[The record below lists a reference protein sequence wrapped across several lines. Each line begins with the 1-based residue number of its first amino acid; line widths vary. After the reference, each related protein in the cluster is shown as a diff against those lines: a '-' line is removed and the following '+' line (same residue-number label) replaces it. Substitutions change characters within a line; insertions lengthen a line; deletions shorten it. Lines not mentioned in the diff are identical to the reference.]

1 MNKKLKETNEIEE
14 LKNIIRKKN
23 VIINST
29 HDGLISVDEE
39 GRIELFNDAAE
50 KMFALDRKEVLN
62 EKIEEVIPNTRLHV
76 VLNTGKA
83 ELNQI
88 QNTKETTIITNRV
101 PVKDKQNNIIGAVAV
116 FRDITEVR
124 NLAEEITN
132 LKEIRIMLEAIINST
147 QDAISVVDENGV
159 GILINPAY
167 TKLTGLTEE
176 DIIGKP
182 ANVDIAEGQSMHY
195 KVLETKKPVKGVR
208 MKVEPNK
215 KDVIVDA
222 APIIVDG
229 ELKGSVAVAHDVSEI
244 KKLTEELD
252 QAKQIIRQ
260 ISAKYSF
267 KDIVGSSDNMK
278 NVINQAE
285 KASKT
290 PITVLLR
297 GESGTGKELFAHA
310 IHNNS
315 ERSNQKFIR
324 VNCSALADNIL
335 ESELFGYTE
344 GAFTGAKKGG
354 KKGLFEEADQGTIF
368 LDEIGKISMKLQS
381 KLLRVIQEKEILRVG
396 GTRPI
401 DINVRIIVATNINL
415 EEAIQEGNF
424 REDLYYRL
432 NVFPIFIPPLR
443 DRKED
448 IPALVE
454 HIIKKFNQEYGR
466 SVKGCSE
473 NVYKYL
479 NDYDWPG
486 NVRELEN
493 IIGRAIINL
502 GLSEDIIRIEHIPD
516 IIAGETIGEKTPKKP
531 DLDYSLKENSLKD
544 IINITEKE
552 VIKKAL
558 KETNGNRKEAAEIL
572 DIAVRSLYYKINKY
586 NLN

>member
-1 MNKKLKETNEIEE
+1 MIQKNKEKRVQE

-29 HDGLISVDEE
+29 HDGLISVDDK

-62 EKIEEVIPNTRLHV
+62 KKVEEVIPNTRLHL
-76 VLNTGKA
+76 VLENGEA

-88 QNTKETTIITNRV
+88 QNTNETTIITNRV
-101 PVKDKQNNIIGAVAV
+101 PVKDKEENIIGAVAV
-116 FRDITEVR
+116 FRDITEVK

-132 LKEIRIMLEAIINST
+132 LREIRSMLEAIINST

-167 TKLTGLTEE
+167 TRLTGFTEE

-195 KVLETKKPVKGVR
+195 KVLETKEPVKGVR
-208 MKVEPNK
+208 MKVGPNK

-222 APIIVDG
+222 APIIVDD

-244 KKLTEELD
+244 KKLTEELN

-260 ISAKYSF
+260 INAKYSF
-267 KDIVGSSDNMK
+267 QDIVGESENMQA
-278 NVINQAE
+278 VINQAE

-315 ERSNQKFIR
+315 ERSQQKFVR

-344 GAFTGAKKGG
+344 GAFTGI
-354 KKGLFEEADQGTIF
+354 T
-368 LDEIGKISMKLQS
+368 
-381 KLLRVIQEKEILRVG
+381 
-396 GTRPI
+396 
-401 DINVRIIVATNINL
+401 
-415 EEAIQEGNF
+415 
-424 REDLYYRL
+424 
-432 NVFPIFIPPLR
+432 
-443 DRKED
+443 
-448 IPALVE
+448 
-454 HIIKKFNQEYGR
+454 KKF
-466 SVKGCSE
+466 
-473 NVYKYL
+473 
-479 NDYDWPG
+479 
-486 NVRELEN
+486 
-493 IIGRAIINL
+493 
-502 GLSEDIIRIEHIPD
+502 
-516 IIAGETIGEKTPKKP
+516 TF
-531 DLDYSLKENSLKD
+531 
-544 IINITEKE
+544 
-552 VIKKAL
+552 
-558 KETNGNRKEAAEIL
+558 
-572 DIAVRSLYYKINKY
+572 
-586 NLN
+586 

>member
-1 MNKKLKETNEIEE
+1 MSEISREKKIEE
-14 LKNIIRKKN
+14 LKNKICKKN

-29 HDGLISVDEE
+29 HDGLISVDKE

-50 KMFALDRKEVLN
+50 KMFGLDRKDILN
-62 EKIEEVIPNTRLHV
+62 KKIKDVIPDAKLHIT
-76 VLNTGKA
+76 LKKGEA

-88 QNTKETTIITNRV
+88 QNARETTIITNRV
-101 PVKDKQNNIIGAVAV
+101 PVRDKQQNIIGAVSV
-116 FRDITEVR
+116 FRDITDVKK
-124 NLAEEITN
+124 LAEQITD
-132 LKEIRIMLEAIINST
+132 LREIRIMLEAIINST

-167 TKLTGLTEE
+167 TRLTGFTEE

-195 KVLETKKPVKGVR
+195 KVLETKEPVKGVR
-208 MKVEPNK
+208 MKVGPNK

-222 APIIVDG
+222 APIIVDD

-244 KKLTEELD
+244 KKLTEELN

-260 ISAKYSF
+260 INAKYSF
-267 KDIVGSSDNMK
+267 QDIVGESENMQA
-278 NVINQAE
+278 VINQAE

-315 ERSNQKFIR
+315 ERSQQKFVR

-368 LDEIGKISMKLQS
+368 LDEIGKISMNLQS

-401 DINVRIIVATNINL
+401 DIDVRIIVATNINL
-415 EEAIQEGNF
+415 EKAIQDGNF

-443 DRKED
+443 ERKED
-448 IPALVE
+448 IPFLIH
-454 HIIKKFNQEYGR
+454 HIITKFNQEYGR
-466 SVKGCSE
+466 SVKGCSKE
-473 NVYKYL
+473 AISYL
-479 NDYDWPG
+479 KEYDWPG

-493 IIGRAIINL
+493 IIGRAMINL
-502 GLSEDIIRIEHIPD
+502 ALNEDIIEIEHIPD
-516 IIAGETIGEKTPKKP
+516 IIEGPEEKDTITKSNQQ
-531 DLDYSLKENSLKD
+531 YSLNNNTLKD
-544 IINITEKE
+544 IINKTEKQ

-558 KETNGNRKEAAEIL
+558 KETSGNRKEAAEIL
-572 DIAVRSLYYKINKY
+572 GIAVRSLYYKIKKY
-586 NLN
+586 EIE

>member
-1 MNKKLKETNEIEE
+1 MNKKLKEANEIEE
-14 LKNIIRKKN
+14 LRNIIRKKN

-50 KMFALDRKEVLN
+50 KMFALDRKDVLN
-62 EKIEEVIPNTRLHV
+62 EKVREVIPNTRLDV

-101 PVKDKQNNIIGAVAV
+101 PVKDKQGNIIGAVAV
-116 FRDITEVR
+116 FRDITEVK

-132 LKEIRIMLEAIINST
+132 LREIRSMLEAIINST

-195 KVLETKKPVKGVR
+195 KVLETKKSFKGVR
-208 MKVEPNK
+208 MRVGPNK

-222 APIIVDG
+222 APIIADG

-267 KDIVGSSDNMK
+267 EDIVGNSETMK
-278 NVINQAE
+278 AVINQAE
-285 KASKT
+285 KSSKT

-315 ERSNQKFIR
+315 ERNNQKFIR
-324 VNCSALADNIL
+324 VNCSALSDSIL

-354 KKGLFEEADQGTIF
+354 KKGLFEESDQGTIF

-415 EEAIQEGNF
+415 EEAIQEGIF

-443 DRKED
+443 ERKED
-448 IPALVE
+448 IPALVD

-466 SVKGCSE
+466 SVKGCSK

-479 NDYDWPG
+479 NDYNWPG

-502 GLSEDIIRIEHIPD
+502 GLSEEIIRIEHIPD
-516 IIAGETIGEKTPKKP
+516 IIGDTNSEEKPKLP
-531 DLDYSLKENSLKD
+531 VLGYSLENNSLKD
-544 IINITEKE
+544 IINFTEKD

-558 KETNGNRKEAAEIL
+558 EETNGNRKEAAEIL
-572 DIAVRSLYYKINKY
+572 GIAVRSLYYKRNKY
-586 NLN
+586 DLN

>member
-1 MNKKLKETNEIEE
+1 MNDNDRIKE
-14 LKNIIRKKN
+14 LKNKIRKKN

-29 HDGLISVDEE
+29 HDGLISVDHE
-39 GRIELFNDAAE
+39 GKIELFNDAAE

-62 EKIEEVIPNTRLHV
+62 KQVKKVIPNTRLHR
-76 VLNTGKA
+76 VLKEGKA

-88 QNTKETTIITNRV
+88 QNTLETTIITNRV
-101 PVKDKQNNIIGAVAV
+101 PVRDKKKNIIGAVAV
-116 FRDITEVR
+116 FRDITEVK

-132 LKEIRIMLEAIINST
+132 LKEIRLMLEAIINST
-147 QDAISVVDENGV
+147 QDAISVVDKDGL

-167 TKLTGLTEE
+167 TRLTGLTEE

-195 KVLETKKPVKGVR
+195 KVLETKEPVKGVR
-208 MKVEPNK
+208 MKVGPNK
-215 KDVIVDA
+215 KDVVVDA

-229 ELKGSVAVAHDVSEI
+229 ELKGSVAVAHDISAI

-260 ISAKYSF
+260 INAKYSF
-267 KDIVGSSDNMK
+267 EDIVGESDKMRS
-278 NVINQAE
+278 VINQAE
-285 KASKT
+285 RASKT

-315 ERSNQKFIR
+315 SRKNNKFVR

-368 LDEIGKISMKLQS
+368 LDEIGKISFKLQS

-401 DINVRIIVATNINL
+401 DIDVRIIVATNIDL
-415 EEAIQEGNF
+415 EKAIRKENF

-432 NVFPIFIPPLR
+432 NVFPIFIPSLR
-443 DRKED
+443 ERKED
-448 IPALVE
+448 IPFLIH
-454 HIIKKFNQEYGR
+454 HIINKFNQEYGR
-466 SVKGCSE
+466 SVKGCSKE
-473 NVYKYL
+473 AIHYL
-479 NDYDWPG
+479 KRYDWPG

-493 IIGRAIINL
+493 IIGRAMINI
-502 GLSEDIIRIEHIPD
+502 GLNDELIKIEHIPEVTED
-516 IIAGETIGEKTPKKP
+516 SKDGKNKEVSSDLYSIDEK
-531 DLDYSLKENSLKD
+531 SLKEIVNK
-544 IINITEKE
+544 TEKD
-552 VIKKAL
+552 VIKKVL
-558 KETNGNRKEAAEIL
+558 KETNGNRKEAAKKL
-572 DIAVRSLYYKINKY
+572 DIAIRSLYYKIDKY
-586 NLN
+586 NLK

>member
-1 MNKKLKETNEIEE
+1 MNKKLKEANEIEE
-14 LKNIIRKKN
+14 LRNIIRKKN

-50 KMFALDRKEVLN
+50 KMFALDRKDVLN
-62 EKIEEVIPNTRLHV
+62 EKVREVIPNTRLDV

-101 PVKDKQNNIIGAVAV
+101 PVKDKQGNIIGAVAV
-116 FRDITEVR
+116 FRDITEVK

-132 LKEIRIMLEAIINST
+132 LREIRSMLEAIINST

-195 KVLETKKPVKGVR
+195 KVLETKKSFKGVR
-208 MKVEPNK
+208 MRVGPNK

-222 APIIVDG
+222 APIIADG

-267 KDIVGSSDNMK
+267 EDIVGNSETMK
-278 NVINQAE
+278 AVINQAE
-285 KASKT
+285 KSSKT

-324 VNCSALADNIL
+324 VNCSALSDSIL

-354 KKGLFEEADQGTIF
+354 KKGLFEESDQGTIF

-415 EEAIQEGNF
+415 EEAIQEGIF

-443 DRKED
+443 ERKED
-448 IPALVE
+448 IPALVD

-466 SVKGCSE
+466 SVKGCSK

-479 NDYDWPG
+479 NDYNWPG

-502 GLSEDIIRIEHIPD
+502 GLSEEIIRIEHIPD
-516 IIAGETIGEKTPKKP
+516 IIGDTNSEEKPKLP
-531 DLDYSLKENSLKD
+531 VLGYSLENNSLKD
-544 IINITEKE
+544 IINFTEKD

-558 KETNGNRKEAAEIL
+558 EETNGNRKEAAEIL
-572 DIAVRSLYYKINKY
+572 GIAVRSLYYKRNKY
-586 NLN
+586 DLN

>member
-1 MNKKLKETNEIEE
+1 MNELNKEKRIKE
-14 LKNIIRKKN
+14 LENIIRKKN

-62 EKIEEVIPNTRLHV
+62 NKVEDVIPNTRLHL
-76 VLNTGKA
+76 VLKNGEA

-88 QNTKETTIITNRV
+88 QNTHETTIITNRV
-101 PVKDKQNNIIGAVAV
+101 PVRDKSDNIIGAVAV
-116 FRDITEVR
+116 FRDITEVK

-132 LKEIRIMLEAIINST
+132 LREIRSMLEAIINST
-147 QDAISVVDENGV
+147 QDAISVVDEDGV

-208 MKVEPNK
+208 MKVGPNK

-260 ISAKYSF
+260 INAKYSF
-267 KDIVGSSDNMK
+267 QDIVGESETMEA
-278 NVINQAE
+278 VINQAE

-310 IHNNS
+310 IHNSS
-315 ERSNQKFIR
+315 ERSQQKFVR

-354 KKGLFEEADQGTIF
+354 KKGLFEEADMGTIF
-368 LDEIGKISMKLQS
+368 LDEIGKISMNLQS

-401 DINVRIIVATNINL
+401 DIDVRIIVATNINL
-415 EEAIQEGNF
+415 EKAIQDGNF

-443 DRKED
+443 ERKED
-448 IPALVE
+448 IPFLIH
-454 HIIKKFNQEYGR
+454 HIITKFNQEYGR
-466 SVKGCSE
+466 SVKGCS
-473 NVYKYL
+473 KQAISYL
-479 NDYDWPG
+479 KKYDWPG

-493 IIGRAIINL
+493 IIGRAMINL
-502 GLSEDIIRIEHIPD
+502 GLNEDIIKIEHIPD
-516 IIAGETIGEKTPKKP
+516 IMGHTEQNGEIVKSGSH
-531 DLDYSLKENSLKD
+531 YSLDDNSLKD
-544 IINITEKE
+544 IINRTERQVIT
-552 VIKKAL
+552 KAL
-558 KETNGNRKEAAEIL
+558 KETDGNRKEAAEIL
-572 DIAVRSLYYKINKY
+572 GIAVRSLYYKINKY
-586 NLN
+586 NIEQ

>member
-1 MNKKLKETNEIEE
+1 
-14 LKNIIRKKN
+14 
-23 VIINST
+23 
-29 HDGLISVDEE
+29 
-39 GRIELFNDAAE
+39 
-50 KMFALDRKEVLN
+50 MFGLDRKDILN
-62 EKIEEVIPNTRLHV
+62 KKIKDVIPDAKLQITLKK
-76 VLNTGKA
+76 GEA

-88 QNTKETTIITNRV
+88 QNARQTTIITNRV
-101 PVKDKQNNIIGAVAV
+101 PVRDKQQNIIGAVSV
-116 FRDITEVR
+116 FRDITDVKK
-124 NLAEEITN
+124 LAEQITD
-132 LKEIRIMLEAIINST
+132 LREIRIMLEAIINST

-167 TKLTGLTEE
+167 TRLTGFTEE

-182 ANVDIAEGQSMHY
+182 ANVDIAEGRSMHY
-195 KVLETKKPVKGVR
+195 KVLETEEPVKGVR
-208 MKVEPNK
+208 MKVGPNK

-222 APIIVDG
+222 APIIVDD

-244 KKLTEELD
+244 KKLTEELN

-324 VNCSALADNIL
+324 VNCSALSDNIL

-354 KKGLFEEADQGTIF
+354 KKGLFEEADRGTIF
-368 LDEIGKISMKLQS
+368 LDEIGKISMNLQS

-396 GTRPI
+396 GTQPVNI
-401 DINVRIIVATNINL
+401 DVRIIVATNIDL
-415 EEAIQEGNF
+415 EKAIHQDNF

-432 NVFPIFIPPLR
+432 NVFPIFVPPLR
-443 DRKED
+443 ERKED
-448 IPALVE
+448 IPFLIH
-454 HIIKKFNQEYGR
+454 HIITKFNQEYGR
-466 SVKGCSE
+466 SVQGCSKE
-473 NVYKYL
+473 AIHYL
-479 NDYDWPG
+479 KEYEWPG

-493 IIGRAIINL
+493 IIGRAMINL
-502 GLSEDIIRIEHIPD
+502 GLNEDIIRKEHIPD
-516 IIAGETIGEKTPKKP
+516 ITGENDEQGRVISQP
-531 DLDYSLKENSLKD
+531 DSYSLNNNSLKEIVKR
-544 IINITEKE
+544 TEKE

-558 KETNGNRKEAAEIL
+558 KESG
-572 DIAVRSLYYKINKY
+572 
-586 NLN
+586 

>member
-1 MNKKLKETNEIEE
+1 MSAEKEDKEKRIEKLKNV
-14 LKNIIRKKN
+14 IRKKN

-39 GRIELFNDAAE
+39 GKIELFNDAAE
-50 KMFALDRKEVLN
+50 NMFALDRKEVLN
-62 EKIEEVIPNTRLHV
+62 EKVEEVIPNTRLHH
-76 VLNTGKA
+76 VLENGER

-88 QNTKETTIITNRV
+88 QKTHQTTIITNRV
-101 PVKDKQNNIIGAVAV
+101 PVKDKENNIIGAVAV
-116 FRDITEVR
+116 FRDITEVK

-132 LKEIRIMLEAIINST
+132 LREIRIMLEAIINST
-147 QDAISVVDENGV
+147 QDAISVVDEDGV

-167 TKLTGLTEE
+167 TRLTGLTEE

-195 KVLETKKPVKGVR
+195 KVLETEEPVKGVR
-208 MKVEPNK
+208 MKVGPNK

-222 APIIVDG
+222 APIKVDG
-229 ELKGSVAVAHDVSEI
+229 KLKGSVAVAHDVSEI

-260 ISAKYSF
+260 INAKYTF
-267 KDIVGSSDNMK
+267 QDIVGESETMQA
-278 NVINQAE
+278 VINQAE
-285 KASKT
+285 KASRT

-310 IHNNS
+310 IHNHS
-315 ERSNQKFIR
+315 ERSQQKFVR

-354 KKGLFEEADQGTIF
+354 KKGLFEEADKGTIF
-368 LDEIGKISMKLQS
+368 LDEIGKISLNLQS

-401 DINVRIIVATNINL
+401 DIDVRIIVATNINL
-415 EEAIQEGNF
+415 EDAIQSGDF

-432 NVFPIFIPPLR
+432 NVFPIFVPPLR
-443 DRKED
+443 ERKED
-448 IPALVE
+448 IPFLIH
-454 HIIKKFNQEYGR
+454 HIITKFNQEYGR
-466 SVKGCSE
+466 SVQGCSKE
-473 NVYKYL
+473 AIHYL
-479 NDYDWPG
+479 KEYDWPG

-493 IIGRAIINL
+493 IIGRAMINL
-502 GLSEDIIRIEHIPD
+502 GLNEEIIRKEHIPD
-516 IIAGETIGEKTPKKP
+516 ITGEYDKHGKVINQPEP
-531 DLDYSLKENSLKD
+531 YSINNNTLKEIVKR
-544 IINITEKE
+544 TERQ

-572 DIAVRSLYYKINKY
+572 GIAVRSLYYKMNKY
-586 NLN
+586 GIN

>member
-1 MNKKLKETNEIEE
+1 MNELNKEKRIKE
-14 LKNIIRKKN
+14 LENIIRKKN

-62 EKIEEVIPNTRLHV
+62 NKVEDVIPNTRLHL
-76 VLNTGKA
+76 VLKNGEA

-88 QNTKETTIITNRV
+88 QNTHETTIITNRV
-101 PVKDKQNNIIGAVAV
+101 PVRDKSDNIIGAVAV
-116 FRDITEVR
+116 FRDITEVK

-132 LKEIRIMLEAIINST
+132 LREIRSMLEAIINST
-147 QDAISVVDENGV
+147 QDAISVVDEDGV

-208 MKVEPNK
+208 MKVGPNK

-260 ISAKYSF
+260 INAKYSF
-267 KDIVGSSDNMK
+267 QDIVGESETMEA
-278 NVINQAE
+278 VINQAE

-310 IHNNS
+310 IHNSS
-315 ERSNQKFIR
+315 ERSQQKFVR

-354 KKGLFEEADQGTIF
+354 KKGLFEEADMGTIF
-368 LDEIGKISMKLQS
+368 LDEIGKISMNLQS

-415 EEAIQEGNF
+415 EKAIQDGNF

-443 DRKED
+443 ERKED
-448 IPALVE
+448 IPFLIH
-454 HIIKKFNQEYGR
+454 HIITKFNQEYGR
-466 SVKGCSE
+466 SVKGCS
-473 NVYKYL
+473 KQAISYL
-479 NDYDWPG
+479 KKYDWPG

-493 IIGRAIINL
+493 IIGRAMINL
-502 GLSEDIIRIEHIPD
+502 GLNEDIIKIEHIPD
-516 IIAGETIGEKTPKKP
+516 IMGHTEQNGEVVKSGNH
-531 DLDYSLKENSLKD
+531 YSLDDNSLKD
-544 IINITEKE
+544 IINRTERQVIT
-552 VIKKAL
+552 KAL
-558 KETNGNRKEAAEIL
+558 KETGGNRKEAAEIL
-572 DIAVRSLYYKINKY
+572 GIAVRSLYYKINKY
-586 NLN
+586 NIEQ

>member
-1 MNKKLKETNEIEE
+1 MNE
-14 LKNIIRKKN
+14 LKKEKRIKELENIIRKKN

-62 EKIEEVIPNTRLHV
+62 NKVEDVIPNTRLHL
-76 VLNTGKA
+76 VLKNGEA

-88 QNTKETTIITNRV
+88 QKTHETTIITNRV
-101 PVKDKQNNIIGAVAV
+101 PVRDKSDNIIGAVAV
-116 FRDITEVR
+116 FRDITEVK

-132 LKEIRIMLEAIINST
+132 LREIRSMLEAIINST
-147 QDAISVVDENGV
+147 QDAISVVDEDGV

-208 MKVEPNK
+208 MKVGPNK

-260 ISAKYSF
+260 INAKYSF
-267 KDIVGSSDNMK
+267 QDIVGESETMEA
-278 NVINQAE
+278 VINQAE

-310 IHNNS
+310 IHNSS
-315 ERSNQKFIR
+315 ERSQQKFVR

-354 KKGLFEEADQGTIF
+354 KKGLFEEADMGTIF
-368 LDEIGKISMKLQS
+368 LDEIGKISMNLQS

-401 DINVRIIVATNINL
+401 DIDVRIIVATNINL
-415 EEAIQEGNF
+415 EKAIQDGNF

-443 DRKED
+443 ERKED
-448 IPALVE
+448 IPFLIH
-454 HIIKKFNQEYGR
+454 HIITKFNQEYGR
-466 SVKGCSE
+466 SVKGCS
-473 NVYKYL
+473 KQAISYL
-479 NDYDWPG
+479 KKYDWPG

-493 IIGRAIINL
+493 IIGRAMINL
-502 GLSEDIIRIEHIPD
+502 GLNEDIIKIEHIPD
-516 IIAGETIGEKTPKKP
+516 IMGHTEQNGEVVKSGSN
-531 DLDYSLKENSLKD
+531 YSLDDNSLKD
-544 IINITEKE
+544 IINRTERQVIT
-552 VIKKAL
+552 KAL
-558 KETNGNRKEAAEIL
+558 KETDGNRKEAAEIL
-572 DIAVRSLYYKINKY
+572 GIAVRSLYYKINKY
-586 NLN
+586 NIEQ